1 MNNSKG
7 YNSYEF
13 VKEFMK
19 KYPMTIAW
27 RLKRHCKVIDQFL
40 NPGEKIL
47 YAFPGQK
54 NDRAVDWVNTYVYAF
69 TNKRILLATKRVLF
83 GYFVKSV
90 TPDMYNDLTIHKGII
105 WGRVTIDTVKEII
118 TITNIDSRAL
128 SEVETNITEI
138 MLNNKREFVKE
149 NETKK

>member
-1 MNNSKG
+1 MEELYQVNKMNNSKG

-47 YAFPGQK
+47 YAFPL
-54 NDRAVDWVNTYVYAF
+54 
-69 TNKRILLATKRVLF
+69 RIK
-83 GYFVKSV
+83 
-90 TPDMYNDLTIHKGII
+90 
-105 WGRVTIDTVKEII
+105 
-118 TITNIDSRAL
+118 
-128 SEVETNITEI
+128 
-138 MLNNKREFVKE
+138 
-149 NETKK
+149 